1 VRASL
6 ATKIVGAF
14 VVATLVAAASVWYV
28 STTQE
33 DRVVQTELA
42 RSSRVLATTI
52 DHGVASAMLS
62 GDKDAARQ
70 MMVDMATV
78 DPITRIVVFD
88 VDGKAWFDTGRGEP
102 AVLTANRSRI
112 RGLVRTGQEHY
123 GVAEADG
130 VEVYEAL
137 SPIRGKEACFKCHPR
152 AVNLGVVAVVMSTG
166 PTRARLAQDRRFLVW
181 ANLSA
186 GLVSIVVLGLLLAL
200 LVVGRIRRL
209 SAVAHDIAGGGD
221 LRKRAAVRGGDEIA
235 ELADAFNTMTEKLE
249 GEISDLERT
258 RAELRDTIE
267 RVGEAISS
275 AHRLDDLTE
284 VLAEE
289 AARIGRA
296 DGSTILLFNEDG
308 DLLIK
313 GAYGVRAEDV
323 LVYNLRPLSRS
334 DALIAE
340 QATREEYE
348 EEFHEIK
355 KPECGRFAVM
365 PDAAAHYSVPLL
377 HEGGLTGF
385 ISLAARKT
393 HRMNEDSTRLLTAL
407 ASQAAVAIEQ
417 VHMNERTKLMA
428 ITDGLT
434 GLYNHRHFYERFV
447 VELERAKRFGH
458 SLSLIMADVDHFKLV
473 NDRFG
478 HLAGDAVL
486 AELAATLRLLA
497 RKMDIVARYGG
508 EEFAIVLIESDPEEA
523 TAFAER
529 LRAAIEEAKLG
540 RALGPDVAVT
550 ISAGVAG
557 FPDHASEAE
566 TLIMAA
572 DRALYEAKA
581 AGRNRVAAAAAQ
593 VDNPGPVG

>member
-1 VRASL
+1 MRASL

-52 DHGVASAMLS
+52 DHGVSSAMLS

-70 MMVDMATV
+70 MMLDMATV

-102 AVLTANRSRI
+102 AVHTADAGRI
-112 RGLVRTGQEHY
+112 RGLARTGRERY
-123 GVAEADG
+123 GIARADG
-130 VEVYEAL
+130 IEVYEAL
-137 SPIRGKEACFKCHPR
+137 SPIRGKEACFRCHPR
-152 AVNLGVVAVVMSTG
+152 MDNLGVVAVVMSTG
-166 PTRARLAQDRRFLVW
+166 PARARLAQDRRFLVW
-181 ANLSA
+181 ANLAA
-186 GLVSIVVLGLLLAL
+186 GLVSIIVLGLLLAL

-209 SAVAHDIAGGGD
+209 SAVARDVAGGD
-221 LRKRAAVRGGDEIA
+221 LKKRAVARGRDEIA
-235 ELADAFNTMTEKLE
+235 ELAEAFNTMTEKLQ

-258 RAELRDTIE
+258 RGELRETIE

-348 EEFHEIK
+348 QEFHAIGR
-355 KPECGRFAVM
+355 PECGRFAVL

-377 HEGGLTGF
+377 HEGKLTGF
-385 ISLAARKT
+385 ISLAARGP
-393 HRMNEDSTRLLTAL
+393 RQMNEDGTRLLTAL

-417 VHMNERTKLMA
+417 VHLNERAKLMA

-447 VELERAKRFGH
+447 IELERAKRFGH
-458 SLSLIMADVDHFKLV
+458 SLSLIMADVDHFKVL

-486 AELAATLRLLA
+486 AELAATLRLMA

-508 EEFAIVLIESDPEEA
+508 EEFAIALIESRPDEA
-523 TAFAER
+523 VAFAER
-529 LRAAIEEAKLG
+529 MRIAIEDARLG
-540 RALGPDVAVT
+540 RALGPDVTVT

-557 FPDHASEAE
+557 FPEHASEVE

-572 DRALYEAKA
+572 DKALYEAKA

>member
-1 VRASL
+1 MRASL
-6 ATKIVGAF
+6 STKIVGAF
-14 VVATLVAAASVWYV
+14 VVATLVAAASVFYV

-33 DRVVQTELA
+33 DRVVETELA

-52 DHGVASAMLS
+52 DHGVSSAMLS

-70 MMVDMATV
+70 MMIDMATV

-102 AVLTANRSRI
+102 AVQSADAGRI
-112 RGLVRTGQEHY
+112 RGLARSGREHNE
-123 GVAEADG
+123 VAEADG
-130 VEVYEAL
+130 AEVYEAL

-152 AVNLGVVAVVMSTG
+152 MDNLGVVAVVMSTG

-181 ANLSA
+181 ANLAA
-186 GLVSIVVLGLLLAL
+186 GFISIVALGVLLAL
-200 LVVGRIRRL
+200 VVVGRIRRL
-209 SAVAHDIAGGGD
+209 STVARDIAEGD
-221 LRKRAAVRGGDEIA
+221 LKKRAATRGGDEIA
-235 ELADAFNTMTEKLE
+235 ELAVAFNTMTEKLE

-284 VLAEE
+284 VLAQE

-340 QATREEYE
+340 QAARTDYE
-348 EEFHEIK
+348 QEFHPIK
-355 KPECGRFAVM
+355 KAECGRFAVL
-365 PDAAAHYSVPLL
+365 PDAAAHYAVPLL
-377 HEGGLTGF
+377 HEGKLTGF
-385 ISLAARKT
+385 ISLAARGSR
-393 HRMNEDSTRLLTAL
+393 RMNEDATRLLTAL

-417 VHMNERTKLMA
+417 VHLNERAKLMA

-447 VELERAKRFGH
+447 VELERARRFGH
-458 SLSLIMADVDHFKLV
+458 GLSLIMADVDHFKVL

-486 AELAATLRLLA
+486 AELASTLRLMA
-497 RKMDIVARYGG
+497 RKVDIVARYGG
-508 EEFAIVLIESDPEEA
+508 EEFAIVLIESRPDEA
-523 TAFAER
+523 LAFAER
-529 LRAAIEEAKLG
+529 LRAAIEDAALG
-540 RALGPDVAVT
+540 RALAADVTVT

-557 FPDHASEAE
+557 FPEHASEAE

-593 VDNPGPVG
+593 VDNPGSVG

>member
-33 DRVVQTELA
+33 DRVVKTELV

-52 DHGVASAMLS
+52 DHGVSSAMLS

-70 MMVDMATV
+70 MMLDMATV

-88 VDGKAWFDTGRGEP
+88 VDGKSWFDTGRGEP
-102 AVLTANRSRI
+102 ALHTVDAGII
-112 RGLVRTGQEHY
+112 RGLARTGRERY
-123 GVAEADG
+123 GLAQADG
-130 VEVYEAL
+130 IEVYEAL
-137 SPIRGKEACFKCHPR
+137 SPIRGKEACFRCHPR
-152 AVNLGVVAVVMSTG
+152 MDNLGVVGVVMSTG

-181 ANLSA
+181 ANLAA

-200 LVVGRIRRL
+200 MVVGRIRRL
-209 SAVAHDIAGGGD
+209 SAVARDIAEGD
-221 LRKRAAVRGGDEIA
+221 LKKRAATRGGDEIA
-235 ELADAFNTMTEKLE
+235 ELAVAFNTMTEKLE

-348 EEFHEIK
+348 QEFHSIE

-377 HEGGLTGF
+377 HEGKLTGF
-385 ISLAARKT
+385 ISLAARAPQQ
-393 HRMNEDSTRLLTAL
+393 MNEDATRLLTAL
-407 ASQAAVAIEQ
+407 SSQAAVAIEQ
-417 VHMNERTKLMA
+417 VHLNERAKLLA

-458 SLSLIMADVDHFKLV
+458 SLSLIMADVDHFKLL

-486 AELAATLRLLA
+486 AELASTLRLMA

-508 EEFAIVLIESDPEEA
+508 EEFAIVLIESGPDEA
-523 TAFAER
+523 LAFAER
-529 LRAAIEEAKLG
+529 LRAAVEDARLG

-557 FPDHASEAE
+557 FPEHASEAE

-572 DRALYEAKA
+572 DRALYGAKA